1 MSLSAPQKQ
10 EVCGSLTLQHH
21 MLEPVQRV
29 PRYELL
35 LKDYLKRL
43 PADAPDR
50 KDAESEWA
58 GAGDS
63 EIPWKMLIAHG
74 GGQGESEGN
83 GEDREMGGEQ
93 KRSGNRGVWGGSETQ
108 PPSDHPPFLP
118 AMLGWLILV
127 DNTPQ

>member
-58 GAGDS
+58 EAGDS
-63 EIPWKMLIAHG
+63 EVPWKMLIAHG
-74 GGQGESEGN
+74 V
-83 GEDREMGGEQ
+83 DRKRVKEMGKTERDGGEN
-93 KRSGNRGVWGGSETQ
+93 RSGEETGVCVEDLRHSPQVITFLFSLQCWGGS
-108 PPSDHPPFLP
+108 F
-118 AMLGWLILV
+118 W
-127 DNTPQ
+127 